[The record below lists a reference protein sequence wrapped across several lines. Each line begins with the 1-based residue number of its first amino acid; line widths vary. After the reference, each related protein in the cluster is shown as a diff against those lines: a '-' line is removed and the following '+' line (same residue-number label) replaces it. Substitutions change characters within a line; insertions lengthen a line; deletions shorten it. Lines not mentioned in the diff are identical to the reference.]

1 MNEPVPL
8 YDEDPSKSFVKPIC
22 LPWKEDDPGR
32 IFKKDATAVVT
43 GWGKIKTS
51 LKDIE
56 RKKRFGAS
64 ARWLLYVQLP
74 IANDICSSDPV
85 LEPYWDP
92 ETKVC
97 AGGEKGN
104 VFISCL
110 NQLHLCH
117 TFMMHTIL
125 IFMSICPSV
134 HPVCFHHNSKFHH
147 IHSSRYIISLAL
159 SKAKLSNV

>member
-1 MNEPVPL
+1 MAKIYYILGSPTQANDIALIRLNEPVPL

-32 IFKKDATAVVT
+32 TFRKNAKAVVT

-64 ARWLLYVQLP
+64 ARFLLFVKLP

-85 LEPYWDP
+85 LAPYWDP
-92 ETKVC
+92 KTKVC

-104 VFISCL
+104 VSISC
-110 NQLHLCH
+110 
-117 TFMMHTIL
+117 
-125 IFMSICPSV
+125 
-134 HPVCFHHNSKFHH
+134 
-147 IHSSRYIISLAL
+147 
-159 SKAKLSNV
+159 